1 VSCVW
6 LNFLVMYNPAQK
18 SIIPFQSVQAGVFTC
33 NNGKILLTSDAPLER
48 IKAGS
53 NKLQGILNT
62 TGQQFAWSID
72 IKSLRGFN
80 SPLQQEHFN
89 ENYLES
95 EKYPKAEYVGKII
108 EKIDFQTDGMYNVR
122 AKGQFTVHGVTQ
134 ERIVKTRLDIKGG
147 KIKVH
152 SEFTV
157 LLAEHN
163 ITIPRIVYQK
173 IANEVNVTVDADLI
187 SGK

>member
-1 VSCVW
+1 MSCAW
-6 LNFLVMYNPAQK
+6 LNFLVISGPIQK
-18 SIIPFQSVQAGVFTC
+18 SITHFQPVQTDVYTC
-33 NNGKILLTSDAPLER
+33 NNGKILLLSDAPLEM

-53 NKLQGILNT
+53 NKLQGIINT
-62 TGQQFAWSID
+62 TTQQFAWSVD
-72 IKSLRGFN
+72 VKSLHGFN

-95 EKYPKAEYVGKII
+95 EKFPKAEYTGKII
-108 EKIDFQTDGMYNVR
+108 EKVDFQTDGVYNVR
-122 AKGQFTVHGVTQ
+122 AKGQFTVHGVAQ

-173 IANEVNVTVDADLI
+173 IANEVNVAVDADLT